1 MIADFLGCLGATP
14 LAVALRMSLYAYPLV
29 NAAHI
34 AAPAMLFGSIVALDL
49 RLLGVARSV
58 PVQPLAAFLP
68 RIAAAGLGMALA
80 TGALLFLV
88 QPVDYAGNPFF
99 LAKVGLVALGAA
111 HAILVHRSRG
121 WQVVQSPL
129 GIVTCRLRLSA
140 IASLAIWTT
149 AIVAGRL
156 IGFE

>member
-1 MIADFLGCLGATP
+1 MIDDFLGSLGATP
-14 LAVALRMSLYAYPLV
+14 LAAALRTSLYAYPLV

-34 AAPAMLFGSIVALDL
+34 AALATLFGSIVALDL

-99 LAKVGLVALGAA
+99 LAKIGLVVLGAA

-121 WQVVQSPL
+121 WQVVGSPL
-129 GIVTCRLRLSA
+129 GIVTSRLRLSA
-140 IASLAIWTT
+140 AASLAIWTT